1 VIRELLRHSAAR
13 YVLVGGLSYVTDA
26 GGLWLLHGV
35 AGVPLA
41 AATTVAY
48 AASFAVNFGLNR
60 SVVFPGGARMGPQ
73 LVRYVILVIAN
84 YLATMVMVLGLSG
97 AGLNYLAAKT
107 VTVVVLA
114 IANYFLYR
122 HWVFATRRTPLAGRS
137 EPLERELT

>member
-1 VIRELLRHSAAR
+1 MFRELLRHSAAR

-60 SVVFPGGARMGPQ
+60 RVVFPGGRGMGTQ
-73 LVRYVILVIAN
+73 LFRYVILVVAN
-84 YLATMVMVLGLSG
+84 YIATMVVVLGLTG

-107 VTVVVLA
+107 VAVVVIA
-114 IANYFLYR
+114 VANYFLYR
-122 HWVFATRRTPLAGRS
+122 HWVFATRRPPLAARP

>member
-1 VIRELLRHSAAR
+1 MIREILRHSAAR
-13 YVLVGGLSYVTDA
+13 YVLVGGLSYLTDV

-41 AATTVAY
+41 VATTVAY

-60 SVVFPGGARMGPQ
+60 RVVFPGGARMGAQ
-73 LVRYVILVIAN
+73 LLRYVILVVAN

-122 HWVFATRRTPLAGRS
+122 HWVFATRPTPLAERP